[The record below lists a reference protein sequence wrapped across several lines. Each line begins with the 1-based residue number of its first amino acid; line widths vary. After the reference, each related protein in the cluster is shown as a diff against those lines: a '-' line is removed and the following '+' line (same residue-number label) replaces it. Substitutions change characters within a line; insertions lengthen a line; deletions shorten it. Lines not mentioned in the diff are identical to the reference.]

1 MGPGCAI
8 DVVGVGGALRRH
20 FVPANANAN
29 ANSLQRPFCALSQ
42 AKLVKLLG
50 APPPSSHSLPAL
62 PRRLR
67 FAAEAAPRHRRC
79 ARLQLQPATC
89 NHATMG
95 EYKLSVT
102 LRGHEDDVRSVAFPS
117 AASIVSASRD
127 STVRL
132 WKLESTTPPT
142 YDSTIVKTHGKEF
155 VNSLAI
161 VPPSS
166 QYPEGLIASGGKDQ
180 IIDVRQPGKSIEDN
194 ADALLIGHGNNV
206 SALDVSQ
213 DGRYIVSG
221 GWDLEARL
229 WEVGKWGESI
239 KLGEHGA
246 AVWAVL
252 AYDSNTIITGC
263 ADKQIRFFNLSGKQT
278 GSIQAPEVV
287 RALCRLPANHASGA
301 QFASAGNDAIIRL
314 WTLQGKQVAELHG
327 HENFIYSL
335 AARPDGALVSAGEDR
350 TVRVW
355 QNNECVQT
363 ITHPAISVWSVAVCQ
378 ENGDIVSGAS
388 DKLVRVFTRD
398 HARHAASTEIEQ
410 FNEDVKGSSIPQQ
423 TVGNINKEQLP
434 GPEFL
439 TQRSGTKEGQVQ
451 MISEANGNV
460 SAYQWSVAA
469 NQWVNIG
476 TVVDSA
482 GSGGRKISHN
492 GKEYDYVFDVDIEE
506 GKPPLKL
513 PYNLNQNHY
522 EVARKFIEDNEL
534 PLTYLDQVANFIVQ
548 NTQGATLG
556 QSSGQGAD
564 PWGSESRYRPG
575 DANEVR
581 SQPPPTPSAPKIL
594 PQKDYLPIA
603 TGNYDVIFKKLQEFN
618 QALVNDGH
626 KGVSLNPSD
635 IEQLDRTVAA
645 LKKGVGKNVQLAGL
659 DLLVKAATEWP
670 LEKRLPAL
678 DLIRLALILEEPA
691 AYLVSPEQNLV
702 KGLVESGVFSE
713 ESPPNNTMMAVR
725 IVSNLLQTD
734 KGRLLASTEFDS
746 IHPLVATFLT
756 ASNRNLIIALTTLYI
771 NYSVLLTSENN
782 ADRALSLLDDLGK
795 ILNSATDS
803 EAVYRALVATGTLL
817 SLGPDF
823 CEAGRDILQ
832 IGDAVTHAEG
842 KVKEP
847 RVKNVVAEIRQKLH
861 G

>member
-1 MGPGCAI
+1 
-8 DVVGVGGALRRH
+8 
-20 FVPANANAN
+20 
-29 ANSLQRPFCALSQ
+29 
-42 AKLVKLLG
+42 
-50 APPPSSHSLPAL
+50 
-62 PRRLR
+62 
-67 FAAEAAPRHRRC
+67 
-79 ARLQLQPATC
+79 
-89 NHATMG
+89 MG
-95 EYKLSVT
+95 EYKLSAT

-117 AASIVSASRD
+117 AASIISASRD

-142 YDSTIVKTHGKEF
+142 YDCTIVKTHGKEF

-213 DGRYIVSG
+213 DGKYIVSG
-221 GWDLEARL
+221 GWDMEARL
-229 WEVGKWGESI
+229 WEVGKWGESL

-287 RALCRLPANHASGA
+287 RALCRLPANHPSGA

-363 ITHPAISVWSVAVCQ
+363 ITHPAISVWSVSVCQ

-398 HARHAASTEIEQ
+398 QARHAASTEIEQ

-434 GPEFL
+434 GPQFL

-581 SQPPPTPSAPKIL
+581 SQPPPTPAAPKIL

-618 QALVNDGH
+618 QALVNEGH

-635 IEQLDRTVAA
+635 NEQLDETVAA

-670 LEKRLPAL
+670 TEKRLPAL
-678 DLIRLALILEEPA
+678 DLIRLALLLEEPA

-702 KGLVESGVFSE
+702 KGLVESGVFAA

-746 IHPLVATFLT
+746 IHPLVAPFLT

-847 RVKNVVAEIRQKLH
+847 RIKNVVAEIRQKLH

>member
-1 MGPGCAI
+1 MG
-8 DVVGVGGALRRH
+8 D
-20 FVPANANAN
+20 
-29 ANSLQRPFCALSQ
+29 
-42 AKLVKLLG
+42 
-50 APPPSSHSLPAL
+50 
-62 PRRLR
+62 
-67 FAAEAAPRHRRC
+67 
-79 ARLQLQPATC
+79 
-89 NHATMG
+89 
-95 EYKLSVT
+95 YKLSAT

-132 WKLESTTPPT
+132 WKLESTTPPS

-161 VPPSS
+161 IPPSP

-206 SALDVSQ
+206 SALDVSR
-213 DGRYIVSG
+213 DGKYIVSG

-278 GSIQAPEVV
+278 GSTQAPEVV
-287 RALCRLPANHASGA
+287 RALCRLPANHPSGA

-314 WTLQGKQVAELHG
+314 WTLQGKQIAELHG

-398 HARHAASTEIEQ
+398 QARHAASTEIEQ
-410 FNEDVKGSSIPQQ
+410 FNDDVKGSSIPQQ

-451 MISEANGNV
+451 MISEANGNI
-460 SAYQWSVAA
+460 SAYQWSMAA

-581 SQPPPTPSAPKIL
+581 SQPPPTPAAPKIL

-618 QALVNDGH
+618 QALINDGR

-635 IEQLDRTVAA
+635 IEQLDKTVAA
-645 LKKGVGKNVQLAGL
+645 LKNGVGKNVQLAGL

-670 LEKRLPAL
+670 TEKRLPAL
-678 DLIRLALILEEPA
+678 DLVRLALLLEEPA

-702 KGLVESGVFSE
+702 RGLVDSGVFAA

-746 IHPLVATFLT
+746 IYPLVAPFLT

-795 ILNSATDS
+795 ILNSAADS

-832 IGDAVTHAEG
+832 IGDAVSHAES

-861 G
+861 DLLVSQPHTMSGLGFPGYGHGRVKDLIKECKDLLINVKERPQTAKKLDKELGCLDNDA

>member
-1 MGPGCAI
+1 
-8 DVVGVGGALRRH
+8 
-20 FVPANANAN
+20 
-29 ANSLQRPFCALSQ
+29 
-42 AKLVKLLG
+42 
-50 APPPSSHSLPAL
+50 
-62 PRRLR
+62 
-67 FAAEAAPRHRRC
+67 
-79 ARLQLQPATC
+79 
-89 NHATMG
+89 MG
-95 EYKLSVT
+95 EYKLSAT

-117 AASIVSASRD
+117 AASIISASRD

-142 YDSTIVKTHGKEF
+142 YDCTIVKTHGKEF

-213 DGRYIVSG
+213 DGKYIVSG
-221 GWDLEARL
+221 GWDMEARL
-229 WEVGKWGESI
+229 WEVGKWGESL

-287 RALCRLPANHASGA
+287 RALCRLPANHPSGA

-363 ITHPAISVWSVAVCQ
+363 ITHPAISVWSVSVCQ

-398 HARHAASTEIEQ
+398 QARHAASTEIEQ

-434 GPEFL
+434 GPQFL

-581 SQPPPTPSAPKIL
+581 SQPPPTPAAPKIL

-618 QALVNDGH
+618 QALVNEGH

-635 IEQLDRTVAA
+635 NEQLDETVAA

-670 LEKRLPAL
+670 TEKRLPAL
-678 DLIRLALILEEPA
+678 DLIRLTLLLEEPA

-702 KGLVESGVFSE
+702 KGLVESGVFAA

-746 IHPLVATFLT
+746 IHPLVAPFLT

-847 RVKNVVAEIRQKLH
+847 RIKNVVAEIRQKLH

>member
-1 MGPGCAI
+1 
-8 DVVGVGGALRRH
+8 
-20 FVPANANAN
+20 VP
-29 ANSLQRPFCALSQ
+29 LE
-42 AKLVKLLG
+42 
-50 APPPSSHSLPAL
+50 PSSSD
-62 PRRLR
+62 LR
-67 FAAEAAPRHRRC
+67 FPSPSATAPWIRRRSC
-79 ARLQLQPATC
+79 PASSPLDTFSL

-95 EYKLSVT
+95 EYKLSAT

-127 STVRL
+127 ATVRL

-180 IIDVRQPGKSIEDN
+180 IIDVRQPGRSIEDN

-287 RALCRLPANHASGA
+287 RALCRLPANHPSGA

-314 WTLQGKQVAELHG
+314 WTLQGKQIAELHG

-363 ITHPAISVWSVAVCQ
+363 ITHPAISVWSVSVCQ

-398 HARHAASTEIEQ
+398 QKRQAASTEIEQ

-460 SAYQWSVAA
+460 SAYQWSMAA

-581 SQPPPTPSAPKIL
+581 SQPPPTPAAPKIL

-618 QALVNDGH
+618 QTLVDEGD

-635 IEQLDRTVAA
+635 MEQLEKTVGA

-670 LEKRLPAL
+670 TEKRLPAL
-678 DLIRLALILEEPA
+678 DLIRLALIFEEPA

-702 KGLVESGVFSE
+702 KGLVESGVFAAD
-713 ESPPNNTMMAVR
+713 SPPNNTMMAVR

-746 IHPLVATFLT
+746 IHQLVAPTFLT
-756 ASNRNLIIALTTLYI
+756 ASNRNLIIALTTMYI

-847 RVKNVVAEIRQKLH
+847 RIKNVVAEIRQKLH

>member
-1 MGPGCAI
+1 
-8 DVVGVGGALRRH
+8 
-20 FVPANANAN
+20 
-29 ANSLQRPFCALSQ
+29 
-42 AKLVKLLG
+42 
-50 APPPSSHSLPAL
+50 
-62 PRRLR
+62 
-67 FAAEAAPRHRRC
+67 
-79 ARLQLQPATC
+79 
-89 NHATMG
+89 MG
-95 EYKLSVT
+95 EYKLSAT

-117 AASIVSASRD
+117 AASIISASRD

-142 YDSTIVKTHGKEF
+142 YDCTIVKTHGKEF

-213 DGRYIVSG
+213 DGKYIVSG
-221 GWDLEARL
+221 GWDMEARL
-229 WEVGKWGESI
+229 WEVGKWGESL

-287 RALCRLPANHASGA
+287 RALCRLPANHPSGA

-363 ITHPAISVWSVAVCQ
+363 ITHPAISVWSVSVCQ

-398 HARHAASTEIEQ
+398 QARHAASTEIEQ

-434 GPEFL
+434 GPQFL

-581 SQPPPTPSAPKIL
+581 SQPPPTPAAPKIL

-618 QALVNDGH
+618 QALVNEGH

-635 IEQLDRTVAA
+635 NEQLDETVAA

-670 LEKRLPAL
+670 TEKRLPAL
-678 DLIRLALILEEPA
+678 DLIRLALLLEEPA
-691 AYLVSPEQNLV
+691 AYLVSPEQNLL
-702 KGLVESGVFSE
+702 KGLVESGVFAA

-746 IHPLVATFLT
+746 IHPLVAPFLT

-847 RVKNVVAEIRQKLH
+847 RIKNVVAEIRQKLH

>member
-1 MGPGCAI
+1 
-8 DVVGVGGALRRH
+8 
-20 FVPANANAN
+20 
-29 ANSLQRPFCALSQ
+29 
-42 AKLVKLLG
+42 
-50 APPPSSHSLPAL
+50 
-62 PRRLR
+62 
-67 FAAEAAPRHRRC
+67 
-79 ARLQLQPATC
+79 
-89 NHATMG
+89 MG
-95 EYKLSVT
+95 EYKLSAT

-117 AASIVSASRD
+117 STSIVSASRD

-132 WKLESTTPPT
+132 WKQESSAPPT
-142 YDSTIVKTHGKEF
+142 YDSTILKTHGKEF

-166 QYPEGLIASGGKDQ
+166 VFPEGLVVSGGKDQ
-180 IIDVRQPGKSIEDN
+180 IIDVRQPSKSIEDN

-206 SALDVSQ
+206 CALDVSR
-213 DGRYIVSG
+213 DGKYIVSG
-221 GWDLEARL
+221 SWDMEARV

-239 KLGEHGA
+239 TLEGHGA
-246 AVWAVL
+246 SVWAVL

-263 ADKQIRFFNLSGKQT
+263 ADNQIRFFHPSGKQLR
-278 GSIQAPEVV
+278 SIQAPEVV
-287 RALCRLPANHASGA
+287 RALCRLPPNHPSGA
-301 QFASAGNDAIIRL
+301 QFASAGNDAVIRL

-335 AARPDGALVSAGEDR
+335 AVLPNGGLVSAGEDR

-355 QNNECVQT
+355 KNNECVQT
-363 ITHPAISVWSVAVCQ
+363 ITHPAISVWTVAVCP

-388 DKLVRVFTRD
+388 DRLVRVFTD
-398 HARHAASTEIEQ
+398 DQARYAPSAEIEQ

-451 MISEANGNV
+451 MISEANGNI
-460 SAYQWSVAA
+460 SAYQWSAAA
-469 NQWVNIG
+469 NEWVNIG

-492 GKEYDYVFDVDIEE
+492 GKEYDYVFDVDIED

-513 PYNLNQNHY
+513 PYNVNQNHY
-522 EVARKFIEDNEL
+522 EAARKFIDDNEL
-534 PLTYLDQVANFIVQ
+534 PITYLDQVANFIVQ

-556 QSSGQGAD
+556 QSSAQGAD
-564 PWGSESRYRPG
+564 AWGSESRYRSG

-581 SQPPPTPSAPKIL
+581 SQPPATPAASKIL
-594 PQKDYLPIA
+594 PQKEYLPIA
-603 TGNYDVIFKKLQEFN
+603 SGNHKVIFKKLQEFN
-618 QALVNDGH
+618 QALVNDGQ

-635 IEQLDRTVAA
+635 IEQLSKTVAA
-645 LKKGVGKNVQLAGL
+645 LEKGVGKNVELAGV
-659 DLLVKAATEWP
+659 DLLLKAATQWP
-670 LEKRLPAL
+670 ADKRLPAL
-678 DLIRLALILEEPA
+678 DLLRLALTLEEPST
-691 AYLVSPEQNLV
+691 YLVSPEQNLV
-702 KGLVESGVFSE
+702 GSLVDSGVFSQ
-713 ESPPNNTMMAVR
+713 ESSPNNTMMAVR
-725 IVSNLLQTD
+725 CVSNLLQTE

-746 IHPLVATFLT
+746 IHPLVSPFVTST
-756 ASNRNLIIALTTLYI
+756 NRNLIIALTTLYI

-782 ADRALSLLDDLGK
+782 ADRALSLLDDLAK
-795 ILNSATDS
+795 TLNSATDS

-817 SLGPDF
+817 CLGPDF

-832 IGDAVTHAEG
+832 IGDAVTCAEG

-847 RVKNVVAEIRQKLH
+847 RIKNVVAEIRQKLH